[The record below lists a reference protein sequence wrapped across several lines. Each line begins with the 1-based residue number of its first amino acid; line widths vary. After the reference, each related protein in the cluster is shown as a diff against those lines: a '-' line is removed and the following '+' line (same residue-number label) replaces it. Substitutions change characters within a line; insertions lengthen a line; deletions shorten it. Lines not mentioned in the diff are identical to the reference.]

1 MPTHTVQGQ
10 VRAERAEPHLPKPV
24 RYLKRGTRVLEPH
37 VYITPYQGRPV
48 VVKDYRRY
56 RGTPLALPARL
67 LVWREARML
76 KALAGW
82 QHAPALLG
90 SAGLL
95 LGLELVAG
103 EPVGNGTQ
111 ADAPLLRQLGG
122 LVAQLHASGILHNDL
137 HASNLLLSA
146 GTVVL
151 LDYASA
157 VRLPR
162 WALRLPLVREL
173 RRSDLANALKIQ
185 QRLGGQPPTG
195 SRARAVDR
203 RGWVVALQRGWK
215 RWYRWAKGE

>member
-1 MPTHTVQGQ
+1 MPTSTLPR
-10 VRAERAEPHLPKPV
+10 RADRPQDRAIEPL
-24 RYLKRGTRVLEPH
+24 RYLKVGTRFMEPN
-37 VYITPYQGRPV
+37 VYVAPYQGRPV

-56 RGTPLALPARL
+56 RGTPLALAARL

-76 KALAGW
+76 RALAGW
-82 QHAPALLG
+82 RHAPALLG

-103 EPVGNGTQ
+103 EPV
-111 ADAPLLRQLGG
+111 ADAHDPDRPLLRQLGG
-122 LVAQLHASGILHNDL
+122 LVAQLHASGILHNDF
-137 HASNLLLSA
+137 HASNLMVSA
-146 GTVVL
+146 GTLVL

-185 QRLGGQPPTG
+185 QRMGGEHPTG
-195 SRARAVDR
+195 AKARTAGR
-203 RGWVVALQRGWK
+203 RGWVVALQRAWK
-215 RWYRWAKGE
+215 RWYAWAKGE